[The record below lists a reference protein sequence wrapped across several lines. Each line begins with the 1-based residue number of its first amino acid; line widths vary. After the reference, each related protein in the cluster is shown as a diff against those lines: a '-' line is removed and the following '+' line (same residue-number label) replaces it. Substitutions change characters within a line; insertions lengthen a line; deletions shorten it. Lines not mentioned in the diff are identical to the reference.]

1 MNKRPELILALIG
14 LFLLKVR
21 WSQAFPT
28 SELANSAKNPSI
40 SPEYS
45 QYPGYD
51 NFYGEGNLVYDPEN
65 YLFFR
70 RPYRSGRLQVVRLKR
85 ASTPRQQRSEAS
97 DRLQVIRLKRGVDGA
112 LKVVRL

>member
-1 MNKRPELILALIG
+1 MD
-14 LFLLKVR
+14 LFYYSLHFQVHISLSFK
-21 WSQAFPT
+21 AFF
-28 SELANSAKNPSI
+28 S
-40 SPEYS
+40 
-45 QYPGYD
+45 GYD